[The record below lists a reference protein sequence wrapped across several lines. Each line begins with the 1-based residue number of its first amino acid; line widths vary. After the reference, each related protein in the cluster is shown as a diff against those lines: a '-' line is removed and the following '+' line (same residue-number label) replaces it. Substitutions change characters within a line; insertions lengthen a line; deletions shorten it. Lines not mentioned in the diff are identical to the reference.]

1 MSGYLFAIALCL
13 ILIAF
18 LIHLL
23 RTRRLREKYAGLW
36 IGVSLAVAVIAAFP
50 GIPIRLAGLV
60 GVELPVNLL
69 FAVALLVLLVVCI
82 QLSIGVSA
90 LDERVRTLTE
100 EVALLRLEHS
110 RTGGD
115 ATPVPDDT
123 PDALRTPLGDEEPRR
138 H

>member
-1 MSGYLFAIALCL
+1 MTGYLFAIALCL

-18 LIHLL
+18 LVHLL

-36 IGVSLAVAVIAAFP
+36 IVVSLAVAVIAAFP
-50 GIPIRLAGLV
+50 GIPVRLATLV

-82 QLSIGVSA
+82 QLSIGVSS

-100 EVALLRLEHS
+100 ELALLRLE
-110 RTGGD
+110 
-115 ATPVPDDT
+115 AVPEEVT
-123 PDALRTPLGDEEPRR
+123 TAEGDEPSQRGGPGEHRP
-138 H
+138 